1 MSYLKT
7 KHEASVTVHVRE
19 HYWKNGR
26 RLESISDWLMSGF
39 FSIRNF
45 PNCPEGHKLYESVRA
60 IYDGE
65 IGRAAS
71 QIRNGDLAM
80 LEIANFCRISIEKL
94 TDDGLCVTDG
104 YIRLRFYDFKGQP
117 HKTYAEH
124 FVETATGGSGLDF
137 TEVSCEHVLC
147 HPYALRNV
155 EGHAVAVDLS
165 EIFRA
170 ITAFYGGIADN
181 ADGTEL
187 ATCLT
192 ETLQKPQPD
201 GTLILPTKLGITME
215 ISLRNV
221 ARVAEIQSRP
231 GKSWQ
236 MWCLE
241 AEREKD
247 FSSKEEGATR
257 PKVPTLSIRFIPT
270 EKYDRLRYLHPC
282 SGRNLYGFAQALSN
296 MIDMHQSPI

>member
-7 KHEASVTVHVRE
+7 QHEASVIVHVRE
-19 HYWKNGR
+19 HDWKNGR
-26 RLESISDWLMSGF
+26 RLESISTWLASGF
-39 FSIRNF
+39 FSIKNF
-45 PNCPEGHKLYESVRA
+45 PNCPEGHKLYESVLA
-60 IYDGE
+60 IYDE
-65 IGRAAS
+65 DISRAAI

-80 LEIANFCRISIEKL
+80 LQIANFCRISVEKL
-94 TDDGLCVTDG
+94 TDDGLCITDG

-137 TEVSCEHVLC
+137 TEASCEHVLC
-147 HPYALRNV
+147 HPYALHNV
-155 EGHAVAVDLS
+155 EGCVSVDLS

-170 ITAFYGGIADN
+170 ITAFYGGVADN
-181 ADGTEL
+181 ADDTEL
-187 ATCLT
+187 ATRLT
-192 ETLQKPQPD
+192 EILQKPKPD
-201 GTLILPTKLGITME
+201 GTIILPTKLGITME

-221 ARVAEIQSRP
+221 ARVAEIRSRS
-231 GKSWQ
+231 GESWQ

-270 EKYDRLRYLHPC
+270 EKYDRLLYRNPW
-282 SGRNLYGFAQALSN
+282 SGRNLYGFAQAMSN
-296 MIDMHQSPI
+296 MIDMHQSSIR